1 MRNSTK
7 KKIAPIAVA
16 AVAVMLLAGVLLW
29 MVLPLLRLTWGAAEV
44 TAFLA
49 VYAIIVLAVMGGII
63 AALCQRLREIK
74 GGEEEDARKY

>member
-29 MVLPLLRLTWGAAEV
+29 MVLPLLRLTWGASEV

-49 VYAIIVLAVMGGII
+49 VYAVIVLTVMGGII

>member
-16 AVAVMLLAGVLLW
+16 AVAVLLLAGVLLW

-63 AALCQRLREIK
+63 AALFQRLREIK

>member
-49 VYAIIVLAVMGGII
+49 VYAVIVLAVMGGII

>member
-16 AVAVMLLAGVLLW
+16 AVAVLLLAGVLLW

-49 VYAIIVLAVMGGII
+49 VYAVIVLAVMGGII

>member
-16 AVAVMLLAGVLLW
+16 AVAVLLLAGVLLW
-29 MVLPLLRLTWGAAEV
+29 MVLPLLRLTWGASEV

>member
-16 AVAVMLLAGVLLW
+16 AVAVLLLAGVLLW
-29 MVLPLLRLTWGAAEV
+29 MVLPLLRLTWGASEV

-49 VYAIIVLAVMGGII
+49 VYAVIVLAVMGGII